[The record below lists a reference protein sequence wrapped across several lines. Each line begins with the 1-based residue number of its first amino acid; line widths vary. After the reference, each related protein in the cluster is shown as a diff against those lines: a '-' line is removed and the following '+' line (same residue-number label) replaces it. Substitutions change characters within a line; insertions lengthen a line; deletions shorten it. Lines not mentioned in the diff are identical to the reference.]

1 MSVKSSDKTL
11 KVAAPA
17 HQRAHT
23 TARQVGRPHR
33 ARLTMSDDVGQLVS
47 VQDMLL
53 HAASPHDYPCYSK
66 PEGCDKVF
74 YKSTSGCRAKCCMV
88 PACTPEGEDSPKW
101 KAKLAEREEGESP
114 FAQPDFG
121 EPETPDKTVL
131 PDDYEAETGCT
142 PPTDLAH
149 VTYHHRLNHVRW
161 GVPGESS
168 DTPFCLGTPKRQKT
182 SGD

>member
-1 MSVKSSDKTL
+1 
-11 KVAAPA
+11 
-17 HQRAHT
+17 
-23 TARQVGRPHR
+23 
-33 ARLTMSDDVGQLVS
+33 MSDDVGQLVS

-101 KAKLAEREEGESP
+101 TATLAEREEGESP

-121 EPETPDKTVL
+121 QAETPDKTVL
-131 PDDYEAETGCT
+131 PDDYPAETGCT

-149 VTYHHRLNHVRW
+149 LTYHHRLNHVRQ

-168 DTPFCLGTPKRQKT
+168 DNPFCLGTPKRQKT
-182 SGD
+182 LGD